1 MEELRKVVYGKVADK
16 SVGAKMSSIWVAY
29 GGKHM
34 IRQLFECL
42 QQSPHPPLHLP
53 PPPPLT

>member
-1 MEELRKVVYGKVADK
+1 MEELRKVVYGKVTEK

-42 QQSPHPPLHLP
+42 QQACHKVGWFG
-53 PPPPLT
+53 